1 MKFYYSVYRS
11 VVPLGVCFTLGAC
24 ALVLPPTK
32 VEADTPAAWQAPLPH
47 QGSVAD
53 LTQWWQQQGDP
64 HLVHLIDAAQKI
76 SPSVAVALSRLASA
90 RAAQVSAGAALLPQV
105 DASVGLSRGVSQPNV
120 PAATSLQGG
129 FQAAWELDLVGAN
142 RAVSQAAVAQ
152 REGAT
157 AQWHDARVAVAAE
170 VAQVYYSLHT
180 CYAVSD
186 VVQQDAQSRAETA
199 RLTQLGVNAG
209 LIAPPVAAL
218 ARASAAEGRS
228 RLTQQN
234 TACAA
239 DLQALVAL
247 TGVPKSALKQKI
259 LTTLPLQKPML
270 GLVLDTVP
278 AQVIAQRP
286 DVFAAERDVV
296 LASAQVGRAQAQR
309 YPRLTLAGS
318 IGALRYSTQGVTTDL
333 NTWAFGPLAVSLPV
347 FDAGQRA
354 ANVDLAQTRYA
365 EAVSVY
371 RAKVRYAVREVEEA
385 LLNLQSTAG
394 RTADADLAAQG
405 YTESWLATQTR
416 AAQGF
421 ASLPELEEARRMA
434 LAAQTARMALA
445 LERNRAWIALY
456 RAMGGGFQS

>member
-1 MKFYYSVYRS
+1 
-11 VVPLGVCFTLGAC
+11 
-24 ALVLPPTK
+24 
-32 VEADTPAAWQAPLPH
+32 
-47 QGSVAD
+47 
-53 LTQWWQQQGDP
+53 
-64 HLVHLIDAAQKI
+64 
-76 SPSVAVALSRLASA
+76 
-90 RAAQVSAGAALLPQV
+90 
-105 DASVGLSRGVSQPNV
+105 
-120 PAATSLQGG
+120 
-129 FQAAWELDLVGAN
+129 
-142 RAVSQAAVAQ
+142 
-152 REGAT
+152 
-157 AQWHDARVAVAAE
+157 
-170 VAQVYYSLHT
+170 
-180 CYAVSD
+180 
-186 VVQQDAQSRAETA
+186 
-199 RLTQLGVNAG
+199 
-209 LIAPPVAAL
+209 
-218 ARASAAEGRS
+218 
-228 RLTQQN
+228 
-234 TACAA
+234 
-239 DLQALVAL
+239 
-247 TGVPKSALKQKI
+247 
-259 LTTLPLQKPML
+259 
-270 GLVLDTVP
+270 VLDTVP

-333 NTWAFGPLAVSLPV
+333 NTWSFGPLAVSLPV

-385 LLNLQSTAG
+385 LLNLQSTAA